1 MKNTLVAVTLISCTF
16 IYSANL
22 SAQARGAKR
31 TQAADSGRMDLNSAL
46 ISLDRVSQ
54 ATQSDI
60 ANMHVEKWKSGWK
73 PGFLKGGSH
82 QAEAQQAATSLQRN
96 LRYALPELIH
106 SVQSSHG
113 SLHSTF
119 KLYDD
124 VSLVCE
130 AVDSL
135 INASEAAGKKSEA
148 ASLVDDYS
156 ALARV
161 RRALSAYV
169 QQASAQVD
177 RGKTPYAAVAP
188 PPVQQYQQQPAP
200 RVQQSFQ
207 QQYQPPQQQQYQQ
220 PVQQQYQPS
229 AQQQYQQPLT
239 YQQQQPVSSQP
250 ASSQPASSQ
259 PTQIVTDQG
268 VKKII
273 IDDTIPEKKSAPAAK
288 KKPVTL
294 SNL

>member
-16 IYSANL
+16 IYGANL
-22 SAQARGAKR
+22 SAQARGAQR
-31 TQAADSGRMDLNSAL
+31 TQTADSGRMDLNTAL

-60 ANMHVEKWKSGWK
+60 ANLHVEKWKSGWK
-73 PGFLKGGSH
+73 SGFLKSGTH

-106 SVQSSHG
+106 NVQNSRG
-113 SLHSTF
+113 SMSTTF

-161 RRALSAYV
+161 RRSLSGYI
-169 QQASAQVD
+169 QQASAQWENHG
-177 RGKTPYAAVAP
+177 RAPSAAVSA
-188 PPVQQYQQQPAP
+188 PPVQQAFQQQNQQQTQAAPRMQQTYQQQN
-200 RVQQSFQ
+200 
-207 QQYQPPQQQQYQQ
+207 QQ
-220 PVQQQYQPS
+220 PVQRAAASSQP
-229 AQQQYQQPLT
+229 P
-239 YQQQQPVSSQP
+239 SSQP
-250 ASSQPASSQ
+250 ASSA
-259 PTQIVTDQG
+259 TQIITDQG

-273 IDDTIPEKKSAPAAK
+273 IDDTIPEKKTAPAAK

>member
-1 MKNTLVAVTLISCTF
+1 MKNSVAAIVVISLSF
-16 IYSANL
+16 AYGANV
-22 SAQARGAKR
+22 SAQARGAHR
-31 TQAADSGRMDLNSAL
+31 TQPADNGRMDLNSAL

-60 ANMHVEKWKSGWK
+60 ANMHVENWKSGWK
-73 PGFLKGGSH
+73 SGFLKSGSH

-106 SVQSSHG
+106 NVQSSRG
-113 SLHSTF
+113 SMSTTF

-135 INASEAAGKKSEA
+135 INASEAAGKKNEA
-148 ASLVDDYS
+148 APLTDDYS
-156 ALARV
+156 ALTKV
-161 RRALSAYV
+161 RRSLSAYI
-169 QQASAQVD
+169 QQASAQWENH
-177 RGKTPYAAVAP
+177 GKAPYAAVSA
-188 PPVQQYQQQPAP
+188 PPVQQSRAQQP

-207 QQYQPPQQQQYQQ
+207 QQQPQQQ
-220 PVQQQYQPS
+220 
-229 AQQQYQQPLT
+229 AA
-239 YQQQQPVSSQP
+239 SQP
-250 ASSQPASSQ
+250 ATT
-259 PTQIVTDQG
+259 TQVITDQG

-273 IDDTIPEKKSAPAAK
+273 IDDTIPEKKTPPTAK
-288 KKPVTL
+288 KKPETF

>member
-1 MKNTLVAVTLISCTF
+1 MKNTLVAVTLISCSF
-16 IYSANL
+16 IYGANL
-22 SAQARGAKR
+22 SAQARGAQR
-31 TQAADSGRMDLNSAL
+31 TQADSGRMDLNTAL

-60 ANMHVEKWKSGWK
+60 ANLHVENWKSGWK
-73 PGFLKGGSH
+73 SGFLKSGSH

-106 SVQSSHG
+106 NVQNSRG
-113 SLHSTF
+113 SMSATF

-135 INASEAAGKKSEA
+135 INASEAAGRKSEA

-161 RRALSAYV
+161 RRSLSAYI
-169 QQASAQVD
+169 QQASAQWENHG
-177 RGKTPYAAVAP
+177 RAPSAAVSA
-188 PPVQQYQQQPAP
+188 PVQQSYQQTQP
-200 RVQQSFQ
+200 RTQQAFQ
-207 QQYQPPQQQQYQQ
+207 QQN
-220 PVQQQYQPS
+220 
-229 AQQQYQQPLT
+229 
-239 YQQQQPVSSQP
+239 QQQQPVQRAAAP
-250 ASSQPASSQ
+250 AQPASSQ
-259 PTQIVTDQG
+259 PTMIVTDQG
-268 VKKII
+268 VKKIV
-273 IDDTIPEKKSAPAAK
+273 IDDTIPEKKTAPAPK

>member
-1 MKNTLVAVTLISCTF
+1 MSSVIERGVLQMKNTLVAVTLISCSF
-16 IYSANL
+16 VYGANL
-22 SAQARGAKR
+22 SAQARGTQR
-31 TQAADSGRMDLNSAL
+31 TQAVVADSGRTDLNSTL

-60 ANMHVEKWKSGWK
+60 ANLHVEKWKSGWK
-73 PGFLKGGSH
+73 SGFLKGGAH
-82 QAEAQQAATSLQRN
+82 QAEAQQSATSLQRN

-106 SVQSSHG
+106 NVQNSRG
-113 SLHSTF
+113 SMSTTF

-135 INASEAAGKKSEA
+135 INASEAAGRKSEGA
-148 ASLVDDYS
+148 QLVDDYS

-161 RRALSAYV
+161 RRSLSGYI
-169 QQASAQVD
+169 QQASAQWENHG
-177 RGKTPYAAVAP
+177 RAPSAAVSAP
-188 PPVQQYQQQPAP
+188 PMQQAFQQQQTQP
-200 RVQQSFQ
+200 RVQQQ
-207 QQYQPPQQQQYQQ
+207 QQ
-220 PVQQQYQPS
+220 
-229 AQQQYQQPLT
+229 
-239 YQQQQPVSSQP
+239 
-250 ASSQPASSQ
+250 Q

-273 IDDTIPEKKSAPAAK
+273 IDDTIPEKKTAPAK
-288 KKPVTL
+288 KKPVTEL